1 MTGTRTGKAAK
12 DSQYLKRIKNAIEGD
27 KGHPRNKGIA
37 MQAHHVISGEG
48 MKRSGLSNI
57 VESYGYDIN
66 LLENLAFIP
75 CTLQGAC
82 YLGIQPH
89 RGNHSFIKKLTALGE
104 TGTDHQEDYID
115 SGEPGDYHDKV
126 SMQLQRT
133 MDKHS
138 QKCTGDE
145 DKDADDAIRRL
156 NKLSKSILNGIQRDP
171 DEFPL
176 TAIAEHFGADGVG
189 CGGVDSVTKH
199 KSPRSRCPVG
209 RNHRLDPA
217 GLRLSHSKAQKKE
230 NIVYDNAEK
239 YRLKFELREILK

>member
-12 DSQYLKRIKNAIEGD
+12 DSLYLKRIKDAIEGD
-27 KGHPRNKGIA
+27 NGHPRHKGIA

-48 MKRSGLSNI
+48 MKRSGLGSL

-89 RGNHSFIKKLTALGE
+89 RGNHSFVKQLIKLGE
-104 TGTDHQEDYID
+104 PGTDHQENYYDT
-115 SGEPGDYHDKV
+115 GEPGDYHDKV
-126 SMQLQRT
+126 AIQLQRT
-133 MDKHS
+133 MDKHAK
-138 QKCTGDE
+138 KCTGDD

-156 NKLSKSILNGIQRDP
+156 NKLSKSILSGIERAP

-176 TAIAEHFGADGVG
+176 TAIAEHFGPDGVG

-199 KSPRSRCPVG
+199 KAPRAKCPVG
-209 RNHRLDPA
+209 RNHLTDPTGKRA
-217 GLRLSHSKAQKKE
+217 AQGKGQKKE
-230 NIVYDNAEK
+230 NILYDNASK
-239 YRLKFELREILK
+239 YRLKFELKEILK

>member
-12 DSQYLKRIKNAIEGD
+12 DSQYLKRIKDAIEGD

-48 MKRSGLSNI
+48 MKRSGLGSI

-89 RGNHSFIKKLTALGE
+89 RGNHSFVKKLVNL
-104 TGTDHQEDYID
+104 
-115 SGEPGDYHDKV
+115 GEPGTSDPENYYDTGEPMDYHGEV
-126 SMQLQRT
+126 SARLRRVME
-133 MDKHS
+133 KHS
-138 QKCTGDE
+138 KNCTGD
-145 DKDADDAIRRL
+145 DDADANAAVKIL
-156 NKLSKSILNGIQRDP
+156 NKLSKSILNSIQNIP
-171 DEFPL
+171 DVFPL
-176 TAIAEHFGADGVG
+176 TAIAEHFGKDGVG

-199 KSPRSRCPVG
+199 KHPRKPCPVG
-209 RNHRLDPA
+209 RNHLLDPA
-217 GLRLSHSKAQKKE
+217 GIRPSQGKGQAREDIKYVLS
-230 NIVYDNAEK
+230 EK
-239 YRLKFELREILK
+239 YRLKFELKEILK